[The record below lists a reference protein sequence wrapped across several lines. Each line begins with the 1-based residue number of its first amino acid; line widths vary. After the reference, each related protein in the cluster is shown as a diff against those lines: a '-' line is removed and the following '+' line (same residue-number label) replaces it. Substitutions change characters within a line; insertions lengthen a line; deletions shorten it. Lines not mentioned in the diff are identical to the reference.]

1 MEALDTLSEL
11 STRASTQSSN
21 LVVPHG
27 QKDLALKRIEEQR
40 VAWESSSSSSPP
52 KKSESELE
60 GLALL
65 FKKAMDLSVE
75 KSAKKTK
82 PIVEKDTEKKKPPE
96 VPSHV
101 SCTG

>member
-1 MEALDTLSEL
+1 METLDTLSEL
-11 STRASTQSSN
+11 STRASTQSS

-27 QKDLALKRIEEQR
+27 QKDLALKRVEEQR
-40 VAWESSSSSSPP
+40 VAWESSSSSNPP
-52 KKSESELE
+52 KRSESELE
-60 GLALL
+60 ALALL
-65 FKKAMDLSVE
+65 FQKAMDLSVV

-82 PIVEKDTEKKKPPE
+82 PIADKDTGKHPPE